1 MNYTFYGKKLRV
13 LKIFF
18 QNSCRQTTIIAV
30 IGVLIM
36 LVVMMVVVLAGVME
50 IMPTTSY
57 SALGTIVGTI
67 LSI

>member
-1 MNYTFYGKKLRV
+1 
-13 LKIFF
+13 
-18 QNSCRQTTIIAV
+18 
-30 IGVLIM
+30 M